1 MVVAEADTSARD
13 GSHDFDFLMG
23 KWKIRHRRLTKPLS
37 GSFAWYEFDGEGE
50 AMRVWGGGDNID
62 EIWGDAPQG
71 RIRGMTLR
79 LYDRK
84 SKQWRLYWA
93 NMATGVLETPV
104 VGEFKDRKGEF
115 YDQES
120 TTAER
125 SSCGTSGQTS
135 AGTRA
140 DGNKRSHPMGGKRG
154 RRTGPWSSPVL
165 SDGIGE
171 VGPLVRE
178 RETLA
183 LCPLPSG
190 TPNGLIGITG
200 ISTS

>member
-1 MVVAEADTSARD
+1 MAEADTSARD

-115 YDQES
+115 YDQELYNGRAILVRYIWS
-120 TTAER
+120 DISR
-125 SSCGTSGQTS
+125 DSCRWEQAFSP
-135 AGTRA
+135 
-140 DGNKRSHPMGGKRG
+140 DGGK
-154 RRTGPWSSPVL
+154 TW
-165 SDGIGE
+165 
-171 VGPLVRE
+171 
-178 RETLA
+178 ETNWTMEF
-183 LCPLPSG
+183 SR
-190 TPNGLIGITG
+190 IK
-200 ISTS
+200 